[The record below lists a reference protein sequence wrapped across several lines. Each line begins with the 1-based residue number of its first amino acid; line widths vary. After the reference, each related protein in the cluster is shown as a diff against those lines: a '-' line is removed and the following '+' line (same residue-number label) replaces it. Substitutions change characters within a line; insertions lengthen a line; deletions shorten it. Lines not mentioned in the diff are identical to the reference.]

1 MKAID
6 KTIKQSES
14 TAYTYYEEVDPRFSA
29 SRGEWVI
36 RAAGWVFIV
45 VSCIAIIWLAV

>member
-1 MKAID
+1 MKLKDHAERAR
-6 KTIKQSES
+6 KYELCES
-14 TAYTYYEEVDPRFSA
+14 VESGIA

-36 RAAGWVFIV
+36 RVAGWAFIV